1 MAAKFDWGDGLGKVH
16 TIPLKQH
23 QLNVRTAQGK
33 VTSPPPGTYDP
44 NLDAAQRSSQRGLS
58 DLISDVAQGRE
69 RSSTDFGLGQAAI
82 GASRTRMGEDYNS
95 NVGTVNQNF
104 SRSLADLLTARQ
116 QGTEDYHTNLA
127 SLDRTYQ
134 TLGSQQAQTA
144 RNAGAIGG
152 SGAYA
157 QAARKRTMNEA
168 LDKAPIDTAFRR
180 FNDQSNLSETRL
192 GEDKTQQLSD
202 LLRGYTRGGA
212 DLDTQVGQLGLNYQR
227 GNEDLTTQQS
237 RAQREASQFGL
248 DTEAAKQ
255 AQYGGNP
262 IVLPRAATA
271 AEQARLASVNAQAA
285 ARKARQRA
293 LTAARR

>member
-69 RSSTDFGLGQAAI
+69 RSTTDFGLGQAAI

-180 FNDQSNLSETRL
+180 FNDQSNL
-192 GEDKTQQLSD
+192 
-202 LLRGYTRGGA
+202 LRGYTRGGA